1 MLPTTTRVAPFSS
14 VKSVSAQMVL
24 HWTSYPAGNGKKSK
38 AHWSRWIGCGVS
50 PGPMAMAWVRCSW
63 MLVACPR
70 NVRAAPSASG
80 CMTSSRQPGERA
92 MSEPV
97 RRVRSPLK
105 SSGPV
110 GVASR

>member
-1 MLPTTTRVAPFSS
+1 MGWA
-14 VKSVSAQMVL
+14 
-24 HWTSYPAGNGKKSK
+24 
-38 AHWSRWIGCGVS
+38 VS

-63 MLVACPR
+63 MFVAWPR
-70 NVRAAPSASG
+70 KVRAVPSASG
-80 CMTSSRQPGERA
+80 CMTSSRQAGDRA

-97 RRVRSPLK
+97 RRVRLPLK